1 MAKTR
6 PDAPPPG
13 EWLVLADKQELE
25 GSWRRL
31 RGKASLEGSDLLF
44 RADEMDYNEETGDVE
59 ARGNIYFKEFEE
71 NQEIWADRVVYN
83 VEEERGKFYNIR
95 GKAHTRIDPRPGILH
110 TTNPFYFEGEWAER
124 EGGTYTLFN
133 GFITNCN
140 MPHPWWRLRGPRFVI
155 VPGDHATAYRSMFL
169 VRRFPLF
176 YTPFF
181 YKSLEQMPRRSGF
194 LMPNI
199 GNSSRRGKMVGVA
212 YYWAINR
219 SYDTTYRIQD
229 FTARGLAHT
238 VDFRGKPREGSDF
251 DAVFYG
257 VQDRGLEKNGQTYK
271 AGGASLSLGGKSD
284 LGRGFTARGQLN
296 YLSTLRFRQDF
307 TDSFTEAV
315 FSEVHSVGFVNRNW
329 SSYVFN
335 AVFSRLEEFQRSE
348 LEIADPVT
356 GEKSLLADSV
366 ILRKMPEVT
375 LSSRD
380 RELVRGPL
388 PVWVSFEGGAGLLY
402 RSQPVFENDRLIDRY
417 ETATTMNRLDF
428 QPRLTTALRWREWNL
443 IPSFAVRTTRYG
455 ETQAP
460 YQNHF
465 RVIGQNLTR
474 RTTDFS
480 VDLIAPS
487 LARTFERK
495 TWLGEKVRH
504 VIEPRLSFRNT
515 TGVDDFNATI
525 RFDQLDVLSNTRYG
539 QISVVNRLFAKN
551 GGVVSEVFSWELA
564 QRRYFDSTFGGAVTS
579 GRRNVVASAVELTP
593 YAFLNGPRSTSP
605 VVSVFRASP
614 KPGFGVDWRA
624 DYDPSTRGVTNS
636 SFNANMRISRFS
648 ISAGHSQVHS
658 DPVLSPSANQ
668 FQGTLSWANQNGRG
682 WNAAFQAVY
691 DYRQGVMQYAVTQ
704 VTYNTDCCGFSV
716 QYRRL
721 GFRNENQFVA
731 SFAVAN
737 IGSFGTLKKQERLQ

>member
-1 MAKTR
+1 MR
-6 PDAPPPG
+6 LDLPP
-13 EWLVLADKQELE
+13 ADQWEFRAVTQESD
-25 GSWRRL
+25 GPWIRL
-31 RGKASLEGSDLLF
+31 RGKAEILGSDMMF
-44 RADEMDYNEETGDVE
+44 QADEIDYNRVTEDVE
-59 ARGNIYFKEFEE
+59 ARGNIYFRHFVRNE
-71 NQEIWADRVVYN
+71 QIWAGRLEYN
-83 VEEERGKFYNIR
+83 VAKERGKFYDVR
-95 GKAHTRIDPRPGILH
+95 GMAPVEMSPRPGIL
-110 TTNPFYFEGEWAER
+110 TTDNPFYFQGQWAER
-124 EGGTYTLFN
+124 IGTRYILHN
-133 GFITNCN
+133 GFITNCT
-140 MPHPWWRLRGPRFVI
+140 MPRPWWRLRGPRFEI

-176 YTPFF
+176 YTPYF
-181 YKSLEQMPRRSGF
+181 YKSLERVPRRSGF

-199 GNSSRRGKMVGVA
+199 GNSSRRGKMVGLA

-229 FTARGLAHT
+229 YTARGLAHT

-257 VQDRGLEKNGQTYK
+257 VQDRGFKKDNQVVYK
-271 AGGASLSLGGKSD
+271 AGGASLSLGGKSE
-284 LGRGFTARGQLN
+284 LGRGFTARGQFN
-296 YLSTLRFRQDF
+296 YLSSLLFRQDF

-315 FSEVHSVGFVNRNW
+315 YSEVHSVGFLNRNW

-335 AVFSRLEEFQRSE
+335 AAFSRLEEFQRSE
-348 LEIADPVT
+348 REIVDPVT
-356 GEKSLLADSV
+356 GDRSLLKDSV
-366 ILRKMPEVT
+366 ILRKMPEVS

-388 PVWVSFEGGAGLLY
+388 PVWVSFEGSAGLLY
-402 RSQPVFENDRLIDRY
+402 RSQPVFEHDRLIDRY
-417 ETATTMNRLDF
+417 QTATTMNRLDF

-455 ETQAP
+455 QTQEP
-460 YQNHF
+460 YQNRF
-465 RVIGQNLTR
+465 RVVGQNLTR
-474 RTTDFS
+474 NTADFS

-504 VIEPRLSFRNT
+504 VIEPRFSFRNT
-515 TGVDDFNATI
+515 TGVEDFNATI
-525 RFDQLDVLSNTRYG
+525 RFDSLDVLSNTRYG
-539 QISVVNRLFAKN
+539 QISVINRVFAKN
-551 GGVVSEVFSWELA
+551 RGVVSEIFTWELA
-564 QRRYFDSTFGGAVTS
+564 QRRYFDSTFGGAVAA
-579 GRRNVVASAVELTP
+579 GRRNVVLSAVELTP
-593 YAFLNGPRSTSP
+593 YAFLNAPRSTSP
-605 VVSVFRASP
+605 VVSVFRATP
-614 KPGFGVDWRA
+614 RPGFGVDWRA
-624 DYDPSTRGVTNS
+624 DYDPLTGGITNS
-636 SFNANMRISRFS
+636 SFNASTQISRFL
-648 ISAGHSQVHS
+648 IIAGHSQVHS

-668 FQGTLSWANQNGRG
+668 FQGTLSWGNQNGRG